1 MSKTIKLPDDP
12 DAPIR
17 GAELIALAGNVLT
30 KDGEPNTAL
39 AYSMLEK
46 GYLPATKVGAIWTS
60 TTRRV
65 RTPATENGSYPV
77 PSTDSGE

>member
-1 MSKTIKLPDDP
+1 MSKNIKLPDDP

-17 GAELIALAGNVLT
+17 GCELIALAGNVLT
-30 KDGEPNTAL
+30 EDGKPDTVR
-39 AYSMLEK
+39 AYPMLEK

-60 TTRRV
+60 TVRRV

-77 PSTDSGE
+77 PSTDSDE